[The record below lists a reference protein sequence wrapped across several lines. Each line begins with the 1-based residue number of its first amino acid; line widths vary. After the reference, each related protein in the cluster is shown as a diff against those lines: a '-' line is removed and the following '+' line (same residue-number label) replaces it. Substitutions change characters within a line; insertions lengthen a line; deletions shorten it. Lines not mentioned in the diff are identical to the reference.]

1 MKRLTTITL
10 SVLLYSFSVF
20 QYSTAQ
26 EPQSINKPYPIIGSV
41 EYAEKEMEALVPKT
55 SNLEMIAKGFD
66 WTEGPLWVRDGQ
78 YLLFCDIPPNR
89 IYRWSEKDGL
99 SIYLTP
105 SGYTGATPR
114 GGEPGSNGMVLDLLG
129 RLVLCQHGDRRIARM
144 NAAVKTPQS
153 AFVSLTD
160 SYKGKKYNSPN
171 DLVYHKNG
179 DLFFT
184 DPPYGLEKNMDD
196 PLKELDFQG
205 VYRLDSKGALHLV
218 TDQMSRPN
226 GIAFSPDYKKLY
238 VANSDDDNP
247 VWMAFDVD
255 EDGKTSDPHVF
266 FDSRWIRR
274 KGGGDGMKVG
284 KNGNLFATGPGGVL
298 VIDSSG
304 KYLGTISTGRAS
316 ANCAFG
322 DDGKT
327 LYITADDALLR
338 IRLSTT
344 GMGY

>member
-1 MKRLTTITL
+1 MKRLTML
-10 SVLLYSFSVF
+10 MLLVLLYSTSLFHDAS
-20 QYSTAQ
+20 AQ
-26 EPQSINKPYPIIGSV
+26 APQGIEKPYPVIGSV
-41 EYAEKEMEALVPKT
+41 EYAEKEMEALVPK
-55 SNLEMIAKGFD
+55 SSELEMIAKGFD

-99 SIYLTP
+99 ALYLTP
-105 SGYTGATPR
+105 SGYTGTTPR
-114 GGEPGSNGMVLDLLG
+114 GGEPGSNGLVLDSLG

-144 NAAVKTPQS
+144 TANVQS
-153 AFVSLTD
+153 PKASFTSLTD

-179 DLFFT
+179 DLYFT

-205 VYRLDSKGALHLV
+205 VYRLDAKGALHLV
-218 TDQMSRPN
+218 SEQISRPN
-226 GIAFSPDYKKLY
+226 GIAFSPDYKTLY
-238 VANSDDDNP
+238 VANSDGENP

-255 EDGKTSDPHVF
+255 EDGKTSNPRVF
-266 FDSRWIRR
+266 FDARWIRR
-274 KGGGDGMKVG
+274 KGGGDGMKVD
-284 KNGNLFATGPGGVL
+284 KKGNLFATGPGGVL
-298 VIDSSG
+298 VIDSTG
-304 KYLGTISTGRAS
+304 KYLGTISTGRATS
-316 ANCAFG
+316 NCAFG

-327 LYITADDALLR
+327 LYITADEALLR